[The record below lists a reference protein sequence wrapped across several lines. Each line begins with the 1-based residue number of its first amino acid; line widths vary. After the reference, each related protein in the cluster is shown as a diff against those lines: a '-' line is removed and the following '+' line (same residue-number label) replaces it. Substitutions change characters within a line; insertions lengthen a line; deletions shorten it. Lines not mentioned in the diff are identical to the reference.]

1 MTRLVVLFLILT
13 GCHSSPAQ
21 SPKKISVNHNDPAS
35 GYYLVIKPATDKIKG
50 VLVLL
55 DGFNGNPESVL
66 QETKLPVTAAANG
79 YLTIVAAMGPK
90 MYADSTVVSKLNLL
104 MDDVKKRFK
113 VNADQFLIGGF
124 SAGGTIALRYAE
136 LAKEMPEKTT
146 VYPKAVFA
154 VDSPVDI
161 FSIYHFFEEQ
171 IRKNYSDPAVQE
183 AIFVSQLMKQEHGV
197 PDSNRST
204 YLQLT
209 PFYEKME
216 GLGNEKF
223 LKDTPVRL
231 YHDVDINWRLKERL
245 QSGYD
250 ANLLNASEM
259 ILRLMVLKNKK
270 AEFVSGRKG
279 YRSNGTRHP
288 HSWNIVD
295 EVEFVEWMKSVF
307 KS

>member
-1 MTRLVVLFLILT
+1 MRCTLLLFILI
-13 GCHSSPAQ
+13 GCSTAPAQ
-21 SPKKISVNHNDPAS
+21 LPQKIVVNPDDPSS
-35 GYYLVIKPATDKIKG
+35 GYYLAIKPSTGNITA

-90 MYADSTVVSKLNLL
+90 IYADSTVVSKLNLL
-104 MDDVKKRFK
+104 MNDVKQRFE
-113 VNADQFLIGGF
+113 VTADQFLIGGF

-136 LAKEMPEKTT
+136 LATEIPGKT
-146 VYPKAVFA
+146 VIHPKAVFA

-161 FSIYHFFEEQ
+161 ISIYHFFEEQ
-171 IRKNYSDPAVQE
+171 IKKNYSDPAVQE
-183 AIFVSQLMKQEHGV
+183 AKFVSQLMREEHGV
-197 PDSNRST
+197 PDSNLST

-209 PFYEKME
+209 PFYVRME
-216 GLGNEKF
+216 GEGNEKF

-250 ANLLNASEM
+250 GNFLNASEM
-259 ILRLMVLKNKK
+259 ILRLMVMKNQR
-270 AEFVSGRKG
+270 AEFVRGRTG
-279 YRSNGTRHP
+279 YRSNGMRHP

-295 EVEFVEWMKSVF
+295 EVEFIGWMKTIL